1 VRYFVRSVEADAAV
15 DGTKQTAALAQRLLR
30 YPGVRAAMAQA
41 APSAGDGPVLPM
53 LFQKGQT
60 ELRLFTTIATL
71 GTPRDVTLQ
80 ELRVE
85 SFFPMDD
92 ETRDV
97 FRRWAL
103 AS

>member
-1 VRYFVRSVEADAAV
+1 MRSVEADAAV
-15 DGTKQTAALAQRLLR
+15 DGTAQTGALLQRLLR
-30 YPGVRAAMAQA
+30 YPGVRGAMAEA

-53 LFQKGQT
+53 LFRKGQT
-60 ELRLFTTIATL
+60 ALRLFTTIATL

-92 ETRDV
+92 ETGDV
-97 FRRWAL
+97 FRKWR
-103 AS
+103 